1 MSSDSIYSPI
11 LKKISDYK
19 EDLKEHIASG
29 NANDMNEYSRMVGEY
44 RWLNKLHEDILD
56 IEKRIVND

>member
-19 EDLKEHIASG
+19 EYLIEHIASG

-44 RWLNKLHEDILD
+44 RCLNKLHEDILD